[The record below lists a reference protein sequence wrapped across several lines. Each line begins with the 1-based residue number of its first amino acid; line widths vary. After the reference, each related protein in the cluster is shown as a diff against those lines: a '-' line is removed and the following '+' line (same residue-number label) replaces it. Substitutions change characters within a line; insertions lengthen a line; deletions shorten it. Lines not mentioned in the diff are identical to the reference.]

1 MESIRKAEVSDAD
14 IVATLILE
22 TGLRFLP
29 LVFGPHV
36 KLILG
41 RLIKTPGTVFYLDNI
56 YVLEID
62 EGKVVG
68 VLVAFP
74 GNIIRK
80 RALKTGIIL
89 YQIMGFEFIKRLG
102 IFRLV
107 WMKNKVRKDEFY
119 ISNVAVDRKYRGMGY
134 GSKLMNYA
142 EKLATEYG
150 LHKIS
155 LDVENTNNLAI
166 ELYKRLGYIGKNVK
180 RVNIKGTKFVFVR
193 MVKELGNRLSI
204 LR

>member
-14 IVATLILE
+14 VVATLILE

-56 YVLEID
+56 YVLEIE

-74 GNIIRK
+74 GSVIRK
-80 RALKTGIIL
+80 RALKTGIVL
-89 YQIMGFEFIKRLG
+89 FQIMGFELIKRLG

-107 WMKNKVRKDEFY
+107 WMRNKVRKDEFY
-119 ISNVAVDRKYRGMGY
+119 ISNVAVDRKHRGMGY

-142 EKLATEYG
+142 EKLAKEYN
-150 LHKIS
+150 LNRIS
-155 LDVENTNNLAI
+155 LDVENTNSLAI
-166 ELYKRLGYIGKNVK
+166 ELYKRLGYVGKNVK
-180 RVNIKGTKFVFVR
+180 RVYIKGTKFVFVR
-193 MVKELGNRLSI
+193 MVKELTK
-204 LR
+204 

>member
-1 MESIRKAEVSDAD
+1 MELIRKAEVSDAD
-14 IVATLILE
+14 VVATLILE

-56 YVLEID
+56 YVLEIE

-74 GNIIRK
+74 GSVIRK
-80 RALKTGIIL
+80 RALKTGIVL
-89 YQIMGFEFIKRLG
+89 YQIMGFELIKRLG

-107 WMKNKVRKDEFY
+107 WMRNKVRKDEFY
-119 ISNVAVDRKYRGMGY
+119 ISNVAVDRKHRGMGY

-142 EKLATEYG
+142 EKLAKEHN
-150 LHKIS
+150 LNRIS
-155 LDVENTNNLAI
+155 LDVENTNSLAI
-166 ELYKRLGYIGKNVK
+166 ELYKRLGYVGKNVK
-180 RVNIKGTKFVFVR
+180 RVYIKGTKFVFVR
-193 MVKELGNRLSI
+193 MVKELAK
-204 LR
+204 

>member
-14 IVATLILE
+14 VVATLILE

-56 YVLEID
+56 YVLEIE

-74 GNIIRK
+74 GSVIRK
-80 RALKTGIIL
+80 RALKTGIVL
-89 YQIMGFEFIKRLG
+89 YQIMGFELIKRLG

-107 WMKNKVRKDEFY
+107 WMRNKVRKDEFY
-119 ISNVAVDRKYRGMGY
+119 ISNVAVDRKHRGMGY

-142 EKLATEYG
+142 EKLAKEHN
-150 LHKIS
+150 LNRIS
-155 LDVENTNNLAI
+155 LDVENTNSLAI
-166 ELYKRLGYIGKNVK
+166 ELYKRLGYVGKNVK
-180 RVNIKGTKFVFVR
+180 RVYIKGTKFVFVR
-193 MVKELGNRLSI
+193 MVKELTK
-204 LR
+204 

>member
-1 MESIRKAEVSDAD
+1 MESIRKAQLSDAD
-14 IVATLILE
+14 VIASLILE

-41 RLIKTPGTVFYLDNI
+41 RLVKTPGTVFYLDNI
-56 YVLEID
+56 HVLEIE

-74 GNIIRK
+74 GNVIRK
-80 RALKTGIIL
+80 RALKTAVVL
-89 YQIMGFEFIKRLG
+89 YQIMGFELIKRLG

-107 WMKNKVRKDEFY
+107 WMRNKIRNDEFY
-119 ISNVAVDRKYRGMGY
+119 ISNIAIDRKYRGMGY

-142 EKLATEYG
+142 EKLAREHN
-150 LHKIS
+150 LRKIS
-155 LDVENTNNLAI
+155 LDVENTNTLAI
-166 ELYKRLGYIGKNVK
+166 ELYRKLGYTGKKVK
-180 RVNIKGTKFVFVR
+180 RVYIKGTKFVFVR
-193 MVKELGNRLSI
+193 MVKELN
-204 LR
+204 